1 MISKTRHSLACL
13 ILIIVNLE
21 ICRLE
26 STGCIGVNMF
36 EQEYLEQLINRYIWS
51 ETAYSWDIWVSWKI
65 WKQIITDHYS
75 VLSELSEKEAIVLP
89 NEDALWENYWW
100 QTCSCCSF
108 KQFALLRASRAVHKQ
123 SKFFSFFPEK
133 RLLQATKAKVS
144 VRSHCQPCMILVPF
158 PSGSAKERCYIW
170 ILNTFDV
177 WLHVPIPFAD
187 WSVRKSKSTIRDVQE
202 VKMDHDM
209 NHNHKHMMHM
219 FRLVFLRIWSWL
231 LWTNTLPFQRWH
243 FRLYCSPRAAT
254 VRALRLR
261 CFKL

>member
-1 MISKTRHSLACL
+1 MATNDSKTRHSLARHSRHHFMWLSHFDHCQWF
-13 ILIIVNLE
+13 NDLE

-36 EQEYLEQLINRYIWS
+36 EQEYLGQLINRYIWS

-89 NEDALWENYWW
+89 NEDALWEKYWW

-123 SKFFSFFPEK
+123 PKFFSFFPET
-133 RLLQATKAKVS
+133 RLSQATKAKVS

-187 WSVRKSKSTIRDVQE
+187 GSVRKSKSTIRDVQE

-209 NHNHKHMMHM
+209 NHNYKTYDAYVL
-219 FRLVFLRIWSWL
+219 FVFSSNLVMTAVNQHLAVS
-231 LWTNTLPFQRWH
+231 TLAF
-243 FRLYCSPRAAT
+243 
-254 VRALRLR
+254 
-261 CFKL
+261 